1 MKKILTLVL
10 LTFIS
15 LMTFAQSELSVILKQ
30 ETQLTARANVNEL
43 ILKASVQYKG
53 VDSVGLQSVKLNL
66 NGTTSISDVDEVR
79 VYSTGLKDYA
89 NGRFME
95 TATLLGSCVPTE
107 GDFECELDGS
117 LLKGINYLWL
127 TVNVAKD
134 AAEGNFVDMS
144 LLSVVTDNETF
155 EMKNPSPTGSREIIL
170 ARTTLLRPGDYNSS
184 NYRIPA
190 IITAKDGSIVAFTD
204 KRKYNNTDL
213 PEDIDIICNRS
224 TDGGHTWSEPITIAQ
239 GTGRFQGYGDAAL
252 VHSKDENGLLAVFVG
267 GQGLWTST
275 PSVPQNSYMVRSND
289 NGQTWTEPEVITHF
303 IYGKDCTD
311 PTRKNWYASFFGSGN
326 GLLTS
331 TGRIM
336 FVAAIRESGNNNTLY
351 NYVVYSDDNGETW
364 NVSGRASV
372 GGDEAKVTELA
383 DGRILMSIR
392 HGGNRWYNISS
403 DGGLTWQYNPSTWYD
418 IAAPA
423 CNGDLIRYTS
433 VNNGDD
439 KNRLLHSVPT
449 GTERKNVT
457 IFVSYD
463 EGQTWPTSRCIV
475 PYSSAYSSLCILPD
489 NTIGIYVE
497 EDFYTGKD
505 NYSTVFYNF
514 SLEWLTK
521 GADGFEDIVYEV
533 AVTVNPENAG
543 TVTGAGSFEK
553 DETVTLVATANEG
566 YKFVNWTE
574 NDEVVSEK
582 SEYSFTITSD
592 RELVANFVS
601 TESVDEYSANTF
613 NVFPSPASVN
623 AEIKLGMTYDRVEVY
638 NSVGAKI
645 AEYTDIDKIEG
656 IETAG
661 VYVIKVVAGSD
672 VRNCRIVVR

>member
-15 LMTFAQSELSVILKQ
+15 LVSFAQINVVLKQ
-30 ETQLTARANVNEL
+30 EKRLTARANTDEL
-43 ILKASVQYKG
+43 ILKALVQYNG
-53 VDSVGLQSVKLNL
+53 TESTALQSVKLNL
-66 NGTTSISDVDEVR
+66 DGTTSISDVDEIR
-79 VYSTGLKDYA
+79 VYTTGLQDYT

-95 TATLLGSCVPTE
+95 TATLLGSCTPLE
-107 GDFECELDGS
+107 GDFECELNGS
-117 LLKGINYLWL
+117 LLNGINYLWL
-127 TVNVAKD
+127 TVNVAAD
-134 AAEGNFVDMS
+134 AVEGNFIDMS
-144 LLSVVTDNETF
+144 LLSIVAETDFCDVKT
-155 EMKNPSPTGSREIIL
+155 PSPVGSREIIL

-190 IITAKDGSIVAFTD
+190 VITAKDGSIVAFTD

-275 PSVPQNSYMVRSND
+275 PNVPQNSYMVRSND
-289 NGQTWTEPEVITHF
+289 NGQTWTEPKVITHF

-364 NVSGRASV
+364 NVSKRASI
-372 GGDEAKVTELA
+372 GGDEAKVTELT

-403 DGGLTWQYNPSTWYD
+403 DGGVTWQSSPSTWYD

-449 GTERKNVT
+449 GTDRKNVT
-457 IFVSYD
+457 VFVSYD
-463 EGQTWPTSRCIV
+463 EGETWPVSRCIV

-489 NTIGIYVE
+489 NTIGFYVE

-505 NYSTVFYNF
+505 SYSTVFYNF

-521 GADGFEDIVYEV
+521 GADSIEDE
-533 AVTVNPENAG
+533 E
-543 TVTGAGSFEK
+543 
-553 DETVTLVATANEG
+553 DDNEDG
-566 YKFVNWTE
+566 IGE
-574 NDEVVSEK
+574 IISEDGQ
-582 SEYSFTITSD
+582 SMLY
-592 RELVANFVS
+592 LYPN
-601 TESVDEYSANTF
+601 
-613 NVFPSPASVN
+613 PASVN
-623 AEIKLGMTYDRVEVY
+623 AEINLGMTYDRVEIY
-638 NSVGAKI
+638 NSVGAKV
-645 AEYTDIDKIEG
+645 AEYDDTDVIEG
-656 IETAG
+656 FETAG
-661 VYVIKVVAGSD
+661 VYVIIGVNGKDIRNSRII
-672 VRNCRIVVR
+672 VR

>member
-15 LMTFAQSELSVILKQ
+15 LVSFAQINVVLKQ
-30 ETQLTARANVNEL
+30 EKRLTARANTDEL
-43 ILKASVQYKG
+43 ILKALVQYNG
-53 VDSVGLQSVKLNL
+53 TESTALQSVKLNL
-66 NGTTSISDVDEVR
+66 DGTTSISDVDEIR
-79 VYSTGLKDYA
+79 VYTTGLQDYT

-95 TATLLGSCVPTE
+95 TATLLGSCTPLE
-107 GDFECELDGS
+107 GDFECELNGS
-117 LLKGINYLWL
+117 LLNGINYLWL
-127 TVNVAKD
+127 TVNVAAD
-134 AAEGNFVDMS
+134 AVEGNFIDMS
-144 LLSVVTDNETF
+144 LLSIVAETDFCDVKT
-155 EMKNPSPTGSREIIL
+155 PSPVGSREIIL

-190 IITAKDGSIVAFTD
+190 VITAKDGSIVAFTD

-275 PSVPQNSYMVRSND
+275 PNVPQNSYMVRSND
-289 NGQTWTEPEVITHF
+289 NGQTWTEPKVITHF

-364 NVSGRASV
+364 NVSKRASI
-372 GGDEAKVTELA
+372 GGDEAKVTELT

-403 DGGLTWQYNPSTWYD
+403 DGGVTWQSSPSTWYD

-449 GTERKNVT
+449 GTDRKNVT
-457 IFVSYD
+457 VFVSYD
-463 EGQTWPTSRCIV
+463 EGETWPVSRCIV

-489 NTIGIYVE
+489 NTIGFYVE

-505 NYSTVFYNF
+505 SYSTVFYNF

-521 GADGFEDIVYEV
+521 GADSIEDE
-533 AVTVNPENAG
+533 E
-543 TVTGAGSFEK
+543 
-553 DETVTLVATANEG
+553 DDNEDG
-566 YKFVNWTE
+566 IGE
-574 NDEVVSEK
+574 IISEDGQ
-582 SEYSFTITSD
+582 SMLY
-592 RELVANFVS
+592 LYPN
-601 TESVDEYSANTF
+601 
-613 NVFPSPASVN
+613 PASVN
-623 AEIKLGMTYDRVEVY
+623 AEINLGMTYDRVEVY
-638 NSVGAKI
+638 NSVGAKV
-645 AEYTDIDKIEG
+645 AEYDDTDVIEG
-656 IETAG
+656 FETAG
-661 VYVIKVVAGSD
+661 VYVIIGVNGKDIRNSRII
-672 VRNCRIVVR
+672 VR

>member
-10 LTFIS
+10 LAFVS
-15 LMTFAQSELSVILKQ
+15 LASFAQNINAVLKQ
-30 ETQLTARANVNEL
+30 ESRLTARANSDEL

-53 VDSVGLQSVKLNL
+53 DEESVALQSVKLNL
-66 NGTTSISDVDEVR
+66 NGTTSISDVKEVK
-79 VYSTGLKDYA
+79 VYTTGLVDYTD
-89 NGRFME
+89 GKFME
-95 TATLLGSCVPTE
+95 TATLLGSCNPSE
-107 GDFECELDGS
+107 GDFDCALEGE
-117 LLKGINYLWL
+117 LLKGVNYLWL
-127 TVNVAKD
+127 TVDVAD
-134 AAEGNFVDMS
+134 NAVEGNFIDMS
-144 LLSVVTDNETF
+144 LLSIATET
-155 EMKNPSPTGSREIIL
+155 ETCELKNPAPSGSREIIL

-190 IITAKDGSIVAFTD
+190 VITAKDGSIVAFTD

-224 TDGGHTWSEPITIAQ
+224 TDGGYTWSEPITIAQ

-252 VHSKDENGLLAVFVG
+252 AHSKDENGLLAVFVG

-275 PSVPQNSYMVRSND
+275 PSVPQNSYMVRSYD

-336 FVAAIRESGNNNTLY
+336 FVVAIRESGSNYTLY

-372 GGDEAKVTELA
+372 GGDEAKVTELV

-403 DGGLTWQYNPSTWYD
+403 DGGETWQANPSTWYD

-423 CNGDLIRYTS
+423 CNGDMIRYSS
-433 VNNGDD
+433 VDKGGD
-439 KNRLLHSVPT
+439 KNRLLHSVPV
-449 GTERKNVT
+449 GTDRKNVT
-457 IFVSYD
+457 VFVSYD

-489 NTIGIYVE
+489 YTIGIYVE
-497 EDFYTGKD
+497 EDYYTGKD

-521 GADGFEDIVYEV
+521 GEDKYESISELMDKANVASLNVYP
-533 AVTVNPENAG
+533 NPA
-543 TVTGAGSFEK
+543 
-553 DETVTLVATANEG
+553 
-566 YKFVNWTE
+566 
-574 NDEVVSEK
+574 
-582 SEYSFTITSD
+582 
-592 RELVANFVS
+592 
-601 TESVDEYSANTF
+601 SANI
-613 NVFPSPASVN
+613 NIE
-623 AEIKLGMTYDRVEVY
+623 AEGLKTINIYNIQGQLLSSLCVDNDMITVDVTDYENGVY
-638 NSVGAKI
+638 F
-645 AEYTDIDKIEG
+645 IEG
-656 IETAG
+656 LDERFGRKVAR
-661 VYVIKVVAGSD
+661 VIVK
-672 VRNCRIVVR
+672 

>member
-15 LMTFAQSELSVILKQ
+15 LVSFAQINVVLKQ
-30 ETQLTARANVNEL
+30 EKRLTARANTDEL
-43 ILKASVQYKG
+43 ILKALVQYNG
-53 VDSVGLQSVKLNL
+53 TESTALQSVKLNL
-66 NGTTSISDVDEVR
+66 DGTTSISDVDEIR
-79 VYSTGLKDYA
+79 VYTTGLQDYT

-95 TATLLGSCVPTE
+95 TATLLGSCTPLE
-107 GDFECELDGS
+107 GDFECELNGS
-117 LLKGINYLWL
+117 LLNGINYLWL
-127 TVNVAKD
+127 TVNVAAD
-134 AAEGNFVDMS
+134 AVEGNFIDMS
-144 LLSVVTDNETF
+144 LLSIVAETDFCDVKT
-155 EMKNPSPTGSREIIL
+155 PSPVGSREIIL

-190 IITAKDGSIVAFTD
+190 VITAKDGSIVAFTD

-275 PSVPQNSYMVRSND
+275 PNVPQNSYMVRSND
-289 NGQTWTEPEVITHF
+289 NGQTWTEPKVITHF

-364 NVSGRASV
+364 NVSKRASI
-372 GGDEAKVTELA
+372 GGDEAKVTELT

-403 DGGLTWQYNPSTWYD
+403 DGGVTWQSSPSTWYD

-449 GTERKNVT
+449 GTDRKNVT
-457 IFVSYD
+457 VFVSYD
-463 EGQTWPTSRCIV
+463 EGETWPVSRCIV

-489 NTIGIYVE
+489 NTIGFYVE

-505 NYSTVFYNF
+505 SYSTVFYNF

-521 GADGFEDIVYEV
+521 GVDSIEDEEDDNEDGIGEIISEDGQSMLYLYP
-533 AVTVNPENAG
+533 N
-543 TVTGAGSFEK
+543 
-553 DETVTLVATANEG
+553 
-566 YKFVNWTE
+566 
-574 NDEVVSEK
+574 
-582 SEYSFTITSD
+582 
-592 RELVANFVS
+592 
-601 TESVDEYSANTF
+601 
-613 NVFPSPASVN
+613 PASVN
-623 AEIKLGMTYDRVEVY
+623 AEINLGMTYDRVEVY
-638 NSVGAKI
+638 NSVGAKV
-645 AEYTDIDKIEG
+645 AEYDDTDVIEG
-656 IETAG
+656 FKTAG
-661 VYVIKVVAGSD
+661 VYVIIGVNGKDIRNSRII
-672 VRNCRIVVR
+672 VR

>member
-10 LTFIS
+10 LAFVS
-15 LMTFAQSELSVILKQ
+15 LTSFSQINVLLKQ
-30 ETQLTARANVNEL
+30 ETGLTARANSDEL
-43 ILKASVQYKG
+43 ILKASVQYRG
-53 VDSVGLQSVKLNL
+53 SEDSVSVQSVKLNL
-66 NGTTSISDVDEVR
+66 NGTTSVSDVDEVR
-79 VYSTGLKDYA
+79 VYSTGLKDYT
-89 NGRFME
+89 NGGFLE
-95 TATLLGSCVPTE
+95 TATLLGSCSPSE
-107 GDFECELDGS
+107 GDFECELQGS
-117 LLKGINYLWL
+117 LFDGINYLWL
-127 TVNVAKD
+127 TVNVDAN

-144 LLSVVTDNETF
+144 LLSIVAGNE
-155 EMKNPSPTGSREIIL
+155 EYELKNPSPAGSREIIL
-170 ARTTLLRPGDYNSS
+170 ARTTLLRSGDYNSS

-190 IITAKDGSIVAFTD
+190 VITAKDGSIVAFTD

-252 VHSKDENGLLAVFVG
+252 AHSKDENGLLAVFVG

-275 PSVPQNSYMVRSND
+275 PSEPQNSYMVRSFD

-336 FVAAIRESGNNNTLY
+336 FVAAIRESGNNYTLY

-372 GGDEAKVTELA
+372 GGDEAKVTELV

-403 DGGLTWQYNPSTWYD
+403 DGGLTWQSSPSTWYD
-418 IAAPA
+418 ITAPA
-423 CNGDLIRYTS
+423 CNGDMIRYSS
-433 VNNGDD
+433 VDKGGD
-439 KNRLLHSVPT
+439 KNRILHSVPV
-449 GTERKNVT
+449 GTDRKNVT
-457 IFVSYD
+457 VFVSYD
-463 EGQTWPTSRCIV
+463 EGQTWPVSRCIV

-489 NTIGIYVE
+489 YTIGIYVE
-497 EDFYTGKD
+497 EDYYTGKD

-521 GADGFEDIVYEV
+521 GEDKYESISELMNNANVAALNVYPNPANANINIEAEGLKTINIYNIQGQLLSSLCV
-533 AVTVNPENAG
+533 DNDMITVDVT
-543 TVTGAGSFEK
+543 
-553 DETVTLVATANEG
+553 D
-566 YKFVNWTE
+566 Y
-574 NDEVVSEK
+574 
-582 SEYSFTITSD
+582 
-592 RELVANFVS
+592 
-601 TESVDEYSANTF
+601 ES
-613 NVFPSPASVN
+613 
-623 AEIKLGMTYDRVEVY
+623 GVY
-638 NSVGAKI
+638 F
-645 AEYTDIDKIEG
+645 IEG
-656 IETAG
+656 LDERFGRKVAR
-661 VYVIKVVAGSD
+661 VIVK
-672 VRNCRIVVR
+672 

>member
-15 LMTFAQSELSVILKQ
+15 LVSFAQINVVLKQ
-30 ETQLTARANVNEL
+30 EKRLTARANTDEL
-43 ILKASVQYKG
+43 ILKALVQYNG
-53 VDSVGLQSVKLNL
+53 TESTALQSVKLNL
-66 NGTTSISDVDEVR
+66 DGTTSISDVDEIR
-79 VYSTGLKDYA
+79 VYTTGLQDYT

-95 TATLLGSCVPTE
+95 TATLLGSCTPLE
-107 GDFECELDGS
+107 GDFECELNGS
-117 LLKGINYLWL
+117 LLNGINYLWL
-127 TVNVAKD
+127 TVNVAAD
-134 AAEGNFVDMS
+134 AVEGNFIDMS
-144 LLSVVTDNETF
+144 LLSIVAETDFCDVKT
-155 EMKNPSPTGSREIIL
+155 PSPVGSREIIL

-190 IITAKDGSIVAFTD
+190 VITAKDGSIVAFTD

-275 PSVPQNSYMVRSND
+275 PNVPQNSYMVRSND
-289 NGQTWTEPEVITHF
+289 NGQTWTEPKVITHF

-364 NVSGRASV
+364 NVSKRASI
-372 GGDEAKVTELA
+372 GGDEAKVTELT

-403 DGGLTWQYNPSTWYD
+403 DGGVTWQSSPSTWYD

-449 GTERKNVT
+449 GTDRKNVT
-457 IFVSYD
+457 VFVSYD
-463 EGQTWPTSRCIV
+463 EGETWPVSRCIV

-489 NTIGIYVE
+489 NTIGFYVE

-505 NYSTVFYNF
+505 SYSTVFYNF

-521 GADGFEDIVYEV
+521 GADSIEDE
-533 AVTVNPENAG
+533 E
-543 TVTGAGSFEK
+543 
-553 DETVTLVATANEG
+553 DDNEDG
-566 YKFVNWTE
+566 IGE
-574 NDEVVSEK
+574 IISEDGQ
-582 SEYSFTITSD
+582 SMLY
-592 RELVANFVS
+592 LYPN
-601 TESVDEYSANTF
+601 
-613 NVFPSPASVN
+613 PASVN
-623 AEIKLGMTYDRVEVY
+623 AEINLGMTYDRVEVY
-638 NSVGAKI
+638 NSVGAKV
-645 AEYTDIDKIEG
+645 AEYADTDVIEG
-656 IETAG
+656 FETAG
-661 VYVIKVVAGSD
+661 VYVIIGVNGKDIRNSRII
-672 VRNCRIVVR
+672 VR

>member
-10 LTFIS
+10 LAFVS
-15 LMTFAQSELSVILKQ
+15 LTSFSQINVLLKQ
-30 ETQLTARANVNEL
+30 ETGLTARANSDEL
-43 ILKASVQYKG
+43 ILKASVQNKG
-53 VDSVGLQSVKLNL
+53 DEEVALQSVKLNL
-66 NGTTSISDVDEVR
+66 NGTTSISDVKEVN
-79 VYSTGLKDYA
+79 VYTTGLTDYTD
-89 NGRFME
+89 GKFME
-95 TATLLGSCVPTE
+95 TATLLGGCNPSE
-107 GDFECELDGS
+107 GDFDCELKGD
-117 LLKGINYLWL
+117 LLKGVNYLWL
-127 TVNVAKD
+127 TVDVAD
-134 AAEGNFVDMS
+134 NAVEGNFIDMS
-144 LLSVVTDNETF
+144 LLSITAET
-155 EMKNPSPTGSREIIL
+155 ETCELKNPSPAGSREIIL

-190 IITAKDGSIVAFTD
+190 VITAKDGSIVAFTD

-252 VHSKDENGLLAVFVG
+252 AHSKDENGLLAVFVG

-275 PSVPQNSYMVRSND
+275 PSVPQNSYMVRSYD
-289 NGQTWTEPEVITHF
+289 NGQTWTEPKVITHF

-336 FVAAIRESGNNNTLY
+336 FVAAIRESGSNYTLY

-372 GGDEAKVTELA
+372 GGDEAKVTELV

-403 DGGLTWQYNPSTWYD
+403 DGGETWQANPSTWYD
-418 IAAPA
+418 MAAPA
-423 CNGDLIRYTS
+423 CNGDMIRYSS
-433 VNNGDD
+433 VDKGGD
-439 KNRLLHSVPT
+439 KNRLLHSVPV
-449 GTERKNVT
+449 GTDRKNVT
-457 IFVSYD
+457 VFVSYD

-489 NTIGIYVE
+489 YTIGIYVE
-497 EDFYTGKD
+497 EDYYTGKD

-521 GADGFEDIVYEV
+521 GEDKYESISELMDKANVALLNVYPNPANANINIEAEGLKTINIYNIQGQLLSSLCV
-533 AVTVNPENAG
+533 DNDMMTVDVT
-543 TVTGAGSFEK
+543 
-553 DETVTLVATANEG
+553 D
-566 YKFVNWTE
+566 Y
-574 NDEVVSEK
+574 
-582 SEYSFTITSD
+582 
-592 RELVANFVS
+592 
-601 TESVDEYSANTF
+601 ES
-613 NVFPSPASVN
+613 
-623 AEIKLGMTYDRVEVY
+623 GVY
-638 NSVGAKI
+638 F
-645 AEYTDIDKIEG
+645 IEG
-656 IETAG
+656 LDERFG
-661 VYVIKVVAGSD
+661 RKVA
-672 VRNCRIVVR
+672 RVVVK

>member
-15 LMTFAQSELSVILKQ
+15 LVSFAQINVVLKQ
-30 ETQLTARANVNEL
+30 EKRLTARANTDEL
-43 ILKASVQYKG
+43 ILKALVQYNG
-53 VDSVGLQSVKLNL
+53 TESTALQSVKLNL
-66 NGTTSISDVDEVR
+66 DGTTSISDVDEIR
-79 VYSTGLKDYA
+79 VYTTGLQDYT

-95 TATLLGSCVPTE
+95 TATLLGSCTPLE
-107 GDFECELDGS
+107 GDFECELNGS
-117 LLKGINYLWL
+117 LLNGINYLWL
-127 TVNVAKD
+127 TVNVAAD
-134 AAEGNFVDMS
+134 AVEGNFIDMS
-144 LLSVVTDNETF
+144 LLSIVAETDFCDVKT
-155 EMKNPSPTGSREIIL
+155 PSPVGSREIIL

-190 IITAKDGSIVAFTD
+190 VITAKDGSIVAFTD

-275 PSVPQNSYMVRSND
+275 PNVPQNSYMVRSND
-289 NGQTWTEPEVITHF
+289 NGQTWTEPKVITHF

-364 NVSGRASV
+364 NVSKRASI
-372 GGDEAKVTELA
+372 GGDEAKVTELT

-403 DGGLTWQYNPSTWYD
+403 DGGVTWQSSPSTWYD

-449 GTERKNVT
+449 GTDRKNVT
-457 IFVSYD
+457 VFVSYD
-463 EGQTWPTSRCIV
+463 EGETWPVSRCIV

-489 NTIGIYVE
+489 NTIGFYVE

-505 NYSTVFYNF
+505 SYSTVFYNF

-521 GADGFEDIVYEV
+521 GADSIEDE
-533 AVTVNPENAG
+533 E
-543 TVTGAGSFEK
+543 
-553 DETVTLVATANEG
+553 DDNEDG
-566 YKFVNWTE
+566 IGE
-574 NDEVVSEK
+574 IISEDGQ
-582 SEYSFTITSD
+582 SMLY
-592 RELVANFVS
+592 LYPN
-601 TESVDEYSANTF
+601 
-613 NVFPSPASVN
+613 PASVN
-623 AEIKLGMTYDRVEVY
+623 AEINLGMTYDRVEVY
-638 NSVGAKI
+638 NSVGAKV
-645 AEYTDIDKIEG
+645 AEYDDTDVIEG
-656 IETAG
+656 FEAAG
-661 VYVIKVVAGSD
+661 VYVIIGVNGKDIRNSRII
-672 VRNCRIVVR
+672 VR

>member
-1 MKKILTLVL
+1 MKRFLTLVL
-10 LTFIS
+10 LAFVS
-15 LMTFAQSELSVILKQ
+15 LTSFSQINVLLKQ
-30 ETQLTARANVNEL
+30 ETGLTARANSDEL

-53 VDSVGLQSVKLNL
+53 DEESVALQSVKLNL
-66 NGTTSISDVDEVR
+66 NGTTSVSDVDEIR
-79 VYSTGLKDYA
+79 VYSTGLKDYTD
-89 NGRFME
+89 GRFLE
-95 TATLLGSCVPTE
+95 AATLLGSCSPSE
-107 GDFECELDGS
+107 GDFECELEGS
-117 LLKGINYLWL
+117 LLNGINYLWL
-127 TVNVAKD
+127 TVNVD
-134 AAEGNFVDMS
+134 ANATEGNFVDMS
-144 LLSVVTDNETF
+144 LLSIIAGNE
-155 EMKNPSPTGSREIIL
+155 ECELKNPSPAGSREIIL

-190 IITAKDGSIVAFTD
+190 VITAKDGSIVAFTD

-252 VHSKDENGLLAVFVG
+252 AHSKDENGLLAVFVG

-275 PSVPQNSYMVRSND
+275 PSVPQNSYMVRSYD

-336 FVAAIRESGNNNTLY
+336 FVAAIRESGSNYTLY

-372 GGDEAKVTELA
+372 GGDEAKVTELV

-403 DGGLTWQYNPSTWYD
+403 DGGETWQANPSTWYD

-423 CNGDLIRYTS
+423 CNGDMIRYSS
-433 VNNGDD
+433 VDKGGD
-439 KNRLLHSVPT
+439 KNRLLHSVPV
-449 GTERKNVT
+449 GTDRKNVT
-457 IFVSYD
+457 VFVSYD

-489 NTIGIYVE
+489 YTIGIYVE
-497 EDFYTGKD
+497 EDYYTGKD

-521 GADGFEDIVYEV
+521 GEDKYESISELMDKANVASLNVYPNPANANINIEAEGLKTINIYNIQGQLLSSLCV
-533 AVTVNPENAG
+533 DNDMITVDVT
-543 TVTGAGSFEK
+543 
-553 DETVTLVATANEG
+553 D
-566 YKFVNWTE
+566 Y
-574 NDEVVSEK
+574 
-582 SEYSFTITSD
+582 
-592 RELVANFVS
+592 
-601 TESVDEYSANTF
+601 ES
-613 NVFPSPASVN
+613 
-623 AEIKLGMTYDRVEVY
+623 GVY
-638 NSVGAKI
+638 F
-645 AEYTDIDKIEG
+645 IEG
-656 IETAG
+656 LDERFCRKVAR
-661 VYVIKVVAGSD
+661 VIVK
-672 VRNCRIVVR
+672 

>member
-10 LTFIS
+10 LAFIS
-15 LMTFAQSELSVILKQ
+15 LASFAQDINAVLKQ
-30 ETQLTARANVNEL
+30 ESRLTARANSDEL

-53 VDSVGLQSVKLNL
+53 DEESVALQSVKLNL
-66 NGTTSISDVDEVR
+66 NGTTSISDVKEVK
-79 VYSTGLKDYA
+79 VYTTGLTDYTD
-89 NGRFME
+89 GKFME
-95 TATLLGSCVPTE
+95 TATLLGGCNPSE
-107 GDFECELDGS
+107 GDFDCALEGE
-117 LLKGINYLWL
+117 LLKGVNYLWL
-127 TVNVAKD
+127 TVDVAD
-134 AAEGNFVDMS
+134 NAVEGNFIDMS
-144 LLSVVTDNETF
+144 LLSITAET
-155 EMKNPSPTGSREIIL
+155 ETCELKNPSPTGSREIIL

-190 IITAKDGSIVAFTD
+190 VITAKDGSIVAFTD

-252 VHSKDENGLLAVFVG
+252 AHSKDENGLLAVFVG

-275 PSVPQNSYMVRSND
+275 PSVPQNSYMVRSYD

-336 FVAAIRESGNNNTLY
+336 FVAAIRESGSNYTLY

-372 GGDEAKVTELA
+372 GGDEAKVTELV

-403 DGGLTWQYNPSTWYD
+403 DGGETWQANPSTWYD
-418 IAAPA
+418 MAAPA
-423 CNGDLIRYTS
+423 CNGDMIRYSS
-433 VNNGDD
+433 VDKGGD
-439 KNRLLHSVPT
+439 KNRLLHSVPV
-449 GTERKNVT
+449 GTDRKNVT
-457 IFVSYD
+457 VFVSYD

-489 NTIGIYVE
+489 YTIGIYVE
-497 EDFYTGKD
+497 EDYYTGKD

-521 GADGFEDIVYEV
+521 GEDKYESISELMDKANVASLNVYPNPANANINIEAEGLKTINIYNIQGQLLSSLCV
-533 AVTVNPENAG
+533 DNDMITVDVT
-543 TVTGAGSFEK
+543 
-553 DETVTLVATANEG
+553 D
-566 YKFVNWTE
+566 Y
-574 NDEVVSEK
+574 
-582 SEYSFTITSD
+582 
-592 RELVANFVS
+592 
-601 TESVDEYSANTF
+601 ES
-613 NVFPSPASVN
+613 
-623 AEIKLGMTYDRVEVY
+623 GVY
-638 NSVGAKI
+638 F
-645 AEYTDIDKIEG
+645 IEG
-656 IETAG
+656 LDERFGRKVAR
-661 VYVIKVVAGSD
+661 VIVK
-672 VRNCRIVVR
+672 

>member
-10 LTFIS
+10 LAFVS
-15 LMTFAQSELSVILKQ
+15 LTSFLQINVLLKQ
-30 ETQLTARANVNEL
+30 ETGLTARANSDEL
-43 ILKASVQYKG
+43 MLKASVQYRG
-53 VDSVGLQSVKLNL
+53 SEDSVSVQSVKLNL
-66 NGTTSISDVDEVR
+66 NGTTSVSDVDEVR
-79 VYSTGLKDYA
+79 VYSTGLKDYT
-89 NGRFME
+89 NGGFLE
-95 TATLLGSCVPTE
+95 TATLLGSCSPSE
-107 GDFECELDGS
+107 GDFECELQGS
-117 LLKGINYLWL
+117 LFDGINYLWL
-127 TVNVAKD
+127 TVNVDAN

-144 LLSVVTDNETF
+144 LLSIVAGNE
-155 EMKNPSPTGSREIIL
+155 EYELKNPSPAGSREIIL

-190 IITAKDGSIVAFTD
+190 VITAKDGSIVAFTD

-252 VHSKDENGLLAVFVG
+252 AHSKDENGLLAVFVG

-275 PSVPQNSYMVRSND
+275 PSEPQNSYMVRSFD

-336 FVAAIRESGNNNTLY
+336 FVAAIRESGNNYTLY

-372 GGDEAKVTELA
+372 GGDEAKVTELV

-403 DGGLTWQYNPSTWYD
+403 DGGLTWQSSPSTWYD
-418 IAAPA
+418 ITAPA
-423 CNGDLIRYTS
+423 CNGDMIRYSS
-433 VNNGDD
+433 VDKGGD
-439 KNRLLHSVPT
+439 KNRILHSVPV
-449 GTERKNVT
+449 GTDRKNVT
-457 IFVSYD
+457 VFVSYD
-463 EGQTWPTSRCIV
+463 EGQTWPVSRCIV

-489 NTIGIYVE
+489 YTIGIYVE
-497 EDFYTGKD
+497 EDYYTGKD

-521 GADGFEDIVYEV
+521 GEDKYESISELMNNANVAALNVYPNPANANINIEAEGLKTINIYNIQGQLLSSLCV
-533 AVTVNPENAG
+533 DNDMITVDVT
-543 TVTGAGSFEK
+543 
-553 DETVTLVATANEG
+553 D
-566 YKFVNWTE
+566 Y
-574 NDEVVSEK
+574 
-582 SEYSFTITSD
+582 
-592 RELVANFVS
+592 
-601 TESVDEYSANTF
+601 ES
-613 NVFPSPASVN
+613 
-623 AEIKLGMTYDRVEVY
+623 GVY
-638 NSVGAKI
+638 F
-645 AEYTDIDKIEG
+645 IEG
-656 IETAG
+656 LDERFGRKVAR
-661 VYVIKVVAGSD
+661 VIVK
-672 VRNCRIVVR
+672 

>member
-15 LMTFAQSELSVILKQ
+15 LVSFAQINVVLKQ
-30 ETQLTARANVNEL
+30 EKRLTARANTDEL
-43 ILKASVQYKG
+43 ILKALVQYNG
-53 VDSVGLQSVKLNL
+53 TESTALQSVKLNL
-66 NGTTSISDVDEVR
+66 DGTTSISDVDEIR
-79 VYSTGLKDYA
+79 VYTTGLQDYT

-95 TATLLGSCVPTE
+95 TATLLGSCTPLE
-107 GDFECELDGS
+107 GDFECELNGS
-117 LLKGINYLWL
+117 LLNGINYLWL
-127 TVNVAKD
+127 TVNVAAD
-134 AAEGNFVDMS
+134 AVEGNFIDMS
-144 LLSVVTDNETF
+144 LLSIVAETDFCDVKT
-155 EMKNPSPTGSREIIL
+155 PSPVGSREIIL

-190 IITAKDGSIVAFTD
+190 VITAKDGSIVAFTD

-275 PSVPQNSYMVRSND
+275 PNVPQNSYMVRSND
-289 NGQTWTEPEVITHF
+289 NGQTWTEPKVITHF

-403 DGGLTWQYNPSTWYD
+403 DGGVTWQSSPSTWYD

-449 GTERKNVT
+449 GTDRKNVT
-457 IFVSYD
+457 VFVSYD
-463 EGQTWPTSRCIV
+463 EGETWPVSRCIV

-489 NTIGIYVE
+489 NTIGFYVE

-505 NYSTVFYNF
+505 SYSTVFYNF

-521 GADGFEDIVYEV
+521 GADSIEDE
-533 AVTVNPENAG
+533 E
-543 TVTGAGSFEK
+543 
-553 DETVTLVATANEG
+553 DDNEDG
-566 YKFVNWTE
+566 IGE
-574 NDEVVSEK
+574 IISEDGQ
-582 SEYSFTITSD
+582 SMLY
-592 RELVANFVS
+592 LCPN
-601 TESVDEYSANTF
+601 
-613 NVFPSPASVN
+613 PASVN
-623 AEIKLGMTYDRVEVY
+623 AEINLGMTYDRVEVY
-638 NSVGAKI
+638 NSVGVKV
-645 AEYTDIDKIEG
+645 AEYDDTDVIEG
-656 IETAG
+656 FETAG
-661 VYVIKVVAGSD
+661 VYVIIGVNGKDIRNSRII
-672 VRNCRIVVR
+672 VR